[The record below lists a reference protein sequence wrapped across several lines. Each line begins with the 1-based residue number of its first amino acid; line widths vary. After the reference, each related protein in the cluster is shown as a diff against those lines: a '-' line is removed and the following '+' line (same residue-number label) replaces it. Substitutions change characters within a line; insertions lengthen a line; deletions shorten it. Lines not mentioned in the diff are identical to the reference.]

1 MKTSHGY
8 LLSCVYQLVYAKSL
22 KDCSWWSIW
31 KYMTWHDM
39 MTWHYNMRQYFYRL
53 LTIWYICRH
62 DLKCKPVVCSFDRL
76 VFVWHATFAGGE
88 GGFWIWARAF
98 LGPVCIFL
106 DPING
111 GWGYLAVNS
120 RASHLSEEHSNH
132 RSTIILHYDQWCS
145 QVPFP
150 RHIHIPVIAISFPY
164 SIDIESANFA
174 WKCG

>member
-1 MKTSHGY
+1 MCLQLHQVGRETPKCGY
-8 LLSCVYQLVYAKSL
+8 ILYEQPL
-22 KDCSWWSIW
+22 
-31 KYMTWHDM
+31 
-39 MTWHYNMRQYFYRL
+39 
-53 LTIWYICRH
+53 WY
-62 DLKCKPVVCSFDRL
+62 DSKQKPVVSSFSRGT
-76 VFVWHATFAGGE
+76 VFYPTVAGGE
-88 GGFWIWARAF
+88 GGFWIWAWAF

-164 SIDIESANFA
+164 LTHLVISCTQMSPSRIVIELDKLNCICV
-174 WKCG
+174 KCLHE